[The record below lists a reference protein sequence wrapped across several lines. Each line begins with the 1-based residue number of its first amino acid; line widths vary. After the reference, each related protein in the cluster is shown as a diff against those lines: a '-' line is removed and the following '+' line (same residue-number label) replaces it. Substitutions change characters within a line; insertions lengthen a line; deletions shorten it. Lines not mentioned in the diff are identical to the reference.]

1 MENEKENNE
10 IRDFSDER
18 LDYLKKCAYEGKVVK
33 GIRQTIKAIIAGKVQ
48 YVFLCKNNSLG
59 DKYDSVIKNYA
70 KEYMGKEPIII
81 SDFLILRDIVMNKY
95 ISNCGDIKKNITGK
109 NKIKGPKC
117 FCAAIVLS

>member
-48 YVFLCKNNSLG
+48 YVFLCKN
-59 DKYDSVIKNYA
+59 
-70 KEYMGKEPIII
+70 
-81 SDFLILRDIVMNKY
+81 
-95 ISNCGDIKKNITGK
+95 
-109 NKIKGPKC
+109 
-117 FCAAIVLS
+117 